1 MYLISAT
8 VKIVF
13 ISFNLTDRMLIL
25 FVDSKVTKILKFT
38 TVFLYLYEKR
48 RIIHTI
54 FIPSVDL
61 FFPLFLCVDNENT

>member
-8 VKIVF
+8 VRIF
-13 ISFNLTDRMLIL
+13 CISFNLKTNLTDCMLLL

-48 RIIHTI
+48 KIIHTI
-54 FIPSVDL
+54 VIPSVDL
-61 FFPLFLCVDNENT
+61 LFP

>member
-8 VKIVF
+8 VKNFF
-13 ISFNLTDRMLIL
+13 ITFNLKTHLTDCMLIL

-48 RIIHTI
+48 KIIHTI
-54 FIPSVDL
+54 VIPSVDL
-61 FFPLFLCVDNENT
+61 FFP

>member
-38 TVFLYLYEKR
+38 TVFLYFYEKH

-54 FIPSVDL
+54 VIPSVDL
-61 FFPLFLCVDNENT
+61 FFP